1 MRELVGGGK
10 KYRTQESR
18 KIRVQI
24 RAYIFG
30 QLTAYIFGQ
39 VPNLIESPIPQLDME
54 MAGPAMQGG
63 CGDHTGLQGKC
74 PAQHLACSGRK
85 VLS

>member
-1 MRELVGGGK
+1 MGK
-10 KYRTQESR
+10 STGLKSQERSGF
-18 KIRVQI
+18 KSEP
-24 RAYIFG
+24 
-30 QLTAYIFGQ
+30 LTAYIFGQ